1 MARLLADH
9 PDLIGVYNAG
19 AGAPGVVKAIV
30 DAGREA
36 SLVCIAHDLTPAT
49 RRGLLRGIIDAVI
62 VQDPGHEARSAIRV
76 LMSLARNEPILA
88 EQEKIRID
96 IVLRDN
102 LP

>member
-1 MARLLADH
+1 MSAPAT
-9 PDLIGVYNAG
+9 
-19 AGAPGVVKAIV
+19 PGVAKAIA

-36 SLVCIAHDLTPAT
+36 SLVFIAHDLTPVT
-49 RRGLLRGIIDAVI
+49 RRCLLRGVMDAVI

-76 LMSLARNEPILA
+76 LLSLARNEPILA

-96 IVLRDN
+96 IVMRDN